1 MRLARPSRPAPA
13 SGTSSES
20 ATAVAAVPPGFLRP
34 GELTTGGRRMWPH
47 LWPRSPVT
55 MGLICCCSEASH
67 PTTLLSLFLLLSRGT
82 TIPGVLI
89 VHGCFTRPTDKASLI
104 PKPPTTLHRLVALVS
119 CSLAVNTPVGP
130 SAWSAPGVDDPHG
143 SPQTSSMGES
153 FVSCDRQ
160 VLATPPLGRGSGTRV
175 RSQHPCH
182 LTTFVFPRFLLQLG
196 RKRAGRGGRRRGS

>member
-1 MRLARPSRPAPA
+1 M
-13 SGTSSES
+13 
-20 ATAVAAVPPGFLRP
+20 
-34 GELTTGGRRMWPH
+34 
-47 LWPRSPVT
+47 WPRSPAT
-55 MGLICCCSEASH
+55 MGLICRCSDSSH
-67 PTTLLSLFLLLSRGT
+67 PATLLSLFLLLSRGT

-130 SAWSAPGVDDPHG
+130 STWSAPGVDDPHG

>member
-1 MRLARPSRPAPA
+1 MRLARPSRAAPA
-13 SGTSSES
+13 SGTSSKS
-20 ATAVAAVPPGFLRP
+20 TTAVAAVPPGFLRP

-55 MGLICCCSEASH
+55 MGLICCCSESSH

-130 SAWSAPGVDDPHG
+130 STWSAPGVDDPHG
-143 SPQTSSMGES
+143 SPQTSSMGRILRQLRQTGAGHPTTGQGVWHPS
-153 FVSCDRQ
+153 AISAPLSPHYFCVSP
-160 VLATPPLGRGSGTRV
+160 VSSSAWKEAS
-175 RSQHPCH
+175 
-182 LTTFVFPRFLLQLG
+182 
-196 RKRAGRGGRRRGS
+196 